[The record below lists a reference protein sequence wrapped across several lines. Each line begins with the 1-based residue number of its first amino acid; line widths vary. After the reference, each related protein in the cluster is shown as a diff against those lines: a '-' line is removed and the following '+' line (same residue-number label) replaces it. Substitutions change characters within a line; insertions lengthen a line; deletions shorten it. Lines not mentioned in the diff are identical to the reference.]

1 MKKFDLFTNTLPRK
15 KAWLLTLMDLML
27 LMLTFFILL
36 YSMSSPVKKEKQE
49 EDLFNNVQQIDEY
62 PVYPHG
68 IHLNYL
74 EQILAQKIK
83 NFDGY
88 KIYKNKEILY
98 IQIPKRIF
106 EDVKNRS
113 VFEEDKR
120 HIQSLGEQLNNISN
134 KIFLQVSQ
142 NIQPTQEALLQA
154 SVVANLLKQGG
165 YPFNL
170 RIVQRYNTENDFIQI
185 VIFPNTREES

>member
-1 MKKFDLFTNTLPRK
+1 MKKTPFSFSAVQK
-15 KAWLLTLMDLML
+15 KAWLLTLLDLMM

-36 YSMSSPVKKEKQE
+36 YSMSTPTSKITKKEAFFE
-49 EDLFNNVQQIDEY
+49 NIHFDEY
-62 PVYPHG
+62 PVHPHG

-83 NFDGY
+83 GFDGY
-88 KIYKNKEILY
+88 RLYQKNGMLY
-98 IQIPKRIF
+98 VQIPQNIF
-106 EDVKNRS
+106 EDV
-113 VFEEDKR
+113 DKR
-120 HIQSLGEQLNNISN
+120 IIFEKDKKHIQSLGEQLNNISN
-134 KIFLQVSQ
+134 KIFLQVSS

-170 RIVQRYNTENDFIQI
+170 RIVQRDDTENDYIQI
-185 VIFPNTREES
+185 VIFPNTREDL

>member
-1 MKKFDLFTNTLPRK
+1 
-15 KAWLLTLMDLML
+15 ML

-36 YSMSSPVKKEKQE
+36 YSMSSPVQKTPE
-49 EDLFNNVQQIDEY
+49 EQKIFDIQQIDEY

-68 IHLNYL
+68 VHLNYL

-88 KIYKNKEILY
+88 KINKKQEILY
-98 IQIPKRIF
+98 IQIPKTIF

-120 HIQSLGEQLNNISN
+120 RIQSLGEQLNNISN

-142 NIQPTQEALLQA
+142 DITPTQEALLQA

-170 RIVQRYNTENDFIQI
+170 RIIQRYNAENDFVQI

>member
-1 MKKFDLFTNTLPRK
+1 MKKFDLFSSTLPRK

-36 YSMSSPVKKEKQE
+36 YSMSSPVQKTSE
-49 EDLFNNVQQIDEY
+49 EQKTFDVQQIDEY

-68 IHLNYL
+68 VHLNYL

-88 KIYKNKEILY
+88 KINKKQEILY
-98 IQIPKRIF
+98 IQIPKTIF

-120 HIQSLGEQLNNISN
+120 RIQSLGEQLNNISN
-134 KIFLQVSQ
+134 EIFLQVSQ
-142 NIQPTQEALLQA
+142 DITPTQEALLQA

-170 RIVQRYNTENDFIQI
+170 RIVQRYNAENDFIQI
-185 VIFPNTREES
+185 VIFPNTREEL

>member
-1 MKKFDLFTNTLPRK
+1 MKKFDLFSSTLPRK

-36 YSMSSPVKKEKQE
+36 YSMSSPVQKTSE
-49 EDLFNNVQQIDEY
+49 EQKTFDVQQIDEY

-68 IHLNYL
+68 VHLNYL

-88 KIYKNKEILY
+88 KINKKQEILY
-98 IQIPKRIF
+98 IQIPKTIF

-120 HIQSLGEQLNNISN
+120 RIQSLGEQLNNISN

-142 NIQPTQEALLQA
+142 DITPTQEALLQA

-170 RIVQRYNTENDFIQI
+170 RIVQRYNAENDFIQI
-185 VIFPNTREES
+185 VIFPNTREEL